1 MNTILKRIGGGLM
14 LIGAVSL
21 LATIVGMVV
30 AFRGAHTGAHAGLS
44 ASGLAAGMSSS
55 LIGAEIGGP
64 LFTVGLILFLIGWLR
79 GRKAETTTTVS

>member
-1 MNTILKRIGGGLM
+1 MNKSLKRIGGGLM
-14 LIGAVSL
+14 LTGAVFL

-44 ASGLAAGMSSS
+44 AAGLADGISSS
-55 LIGAEIGGP
+55 LSGAAIGGP

-79 GRKAETTTTVS
+79 GRAAETTTTVS